1 MSNPSLGAGDVNL
14 MLDGEMVTLR
24 PTLRAAQTIS
34 RQAGGIVAAM
44 QAVGRF
50 ELDTIT
56 QVVALGLNKVKP
68 GDLPEVA
75 EKVYRTGLTDVV
87 PAVTTFLTNLANG
100 GRPAATSE
108 SENPQTA
115 PSA

>member
-1 MSNPSLGAGDVNL
+1 MTTIGAGDVNL
-14 MLDGEMVTLR
+14 MLDGEQVTLR

-34 RQAGGIVAAM
+34 RQSGGIVAAM
-44 QAVGRF
+44 QAVARF
-50 ELDTIT
+50 DFDTVT
-56 QVVALGLNKVKP
+56 QVIALGLNKVKP

-87 PAVTTFLTNLANG
+87 PAVTIYLTNLANG

-108 SENPQTA
+108 SENPQSA